1 MKLKGF
7 LIAVDDI
14 EASRRFYED
23 VFGIETVQDNDG
35 DMALTDGV
43 FLQDRR
49 IWERFLGRASVP
61 RANSSEL
68 YFEEEDVDGFVA
80 RLLSLYP
87 DTEIVCGPMT
97 HSWGQ
102 RVVRFYDPDGN
113 LVEVGSPMRGPD
125 RPLPGSAEPSSG
137 FVQTPCSGTTA
148 K

>member
-1 MKLKGF
+1 MKLRGF

-23 VFGIETVQDNDG
+23 VFGLETVQDNDG
-35 DMALTDGV
+35 NMVLTDGV

-49 IWERFLGRASVP
+49 IWERFLGRGSMP

-68 YFEEEDVDGFVA
+68 YFEEEDVDGFVS

-113 LVEVGSPMRGPD
+113 LVEVGSPMRGACHPITGI
-125 RPLPGSAEPSSG
+125 R
-137 FVQTPCSGTTA
+137 
-148 K
+148 

>member
-1 MKLKGF
+1 MKLRGF

-23 VFGIETVQDNDG
+23 VFGLETVQDNDG
-35 DMALTDGV
+35 NMV
-43 FLQDRR
+43 
-49 IWERFLGRASVP
+49 LGRGSTP

-68 YFEEEDVDGFVA
+68 YFEEEDVDGFVS

-87 DTEIVCGPMT
+87 DTEIVCGPTT

-113 LVEVGSPMRGPD
+113 LVEVGSPMRG
-125 RPLPGSAEPSSG
+125 A
-137 FVQTPCSGTTA
+137 
-148 K
+148 

>member
-1 MKLKGF
+1 MHDHSHHNGLRDGEEVGMKLRGF

-23 VFGIETVQDNDG
+23 VFGLEMIQDNDG
-35 DMALTDGV
+35 NMVLTDGV

-49 IWERFLGRASVP
+49 IWERFLGRGSTP

-68 YFEEEDVDGFVA
+68 YFEEEDVDGFVS

-113 LVEVGSPMRGPD
+113 LVEVGSPLRG
-125 RPLPGSAEPSSG
+125 A
-137 FVQTPCSGTTA
+137 
-148 K
+148 

>member
-1 MKLKGF
+1 M
-7 LIAVDDI
+7 

-23 VFGIETVQDNDG
+23 VFGLKTIQDNNG
-35 DMALTDGV
+35 NMVLTDGV

-49 IWERFLGRASVP
+49 IWERFLGRGSTP

-68 YFEEEDVDGFVA
+68 YFEEEDVDGFVS

-113 LVEVGSPMRGPD
+113 LVEVGSPMRG
-125 RPLPGSAEPSSG
+125 A
-137 FVQTPCSGTTA
+137 
-148 K
+148 